1 MSELNSGN
9 DPLQNPGIDYE
20 RRDAAI
26 RGGVLLGGV
35 VLALVCVAMLGVVLF
50 LGGLRSYQTATA
62 PTPLPL
68 LELRP
73 TPPSPRLQP
82 NPIDQQSAEQELADF
97 RAREEA
103 ILTSYGWVNR
113 PAGTTINEVNR
124 EQVELL
130 RRFRASESEPDREA
144 FKSALLL
151 SINTVA
157 AGLGATG

>member
-50 LGGLRSYQTATA
+50 LGGLRSYQTATE

-82 NPIDQQSAEQELADF
+82 NPIDQQSAEQDLADF

-113 PAGTTINEVNR
+113 PAGIVRIPIER
-124 EQVELL
+124 AIELL
-130 RRFRASESEPDREA
+130 AKEAPTPNSEPA
-144 FKSALLL
+144 K
-151 SINTVA
+151 
-157 AGLGATG
+157 